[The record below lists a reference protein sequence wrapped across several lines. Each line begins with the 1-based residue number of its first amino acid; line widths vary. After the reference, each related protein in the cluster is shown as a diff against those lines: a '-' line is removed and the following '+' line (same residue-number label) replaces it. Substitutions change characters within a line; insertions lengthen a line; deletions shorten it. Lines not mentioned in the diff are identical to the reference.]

1 MGRAVPIAAAL
12 SILVG
17 CLGPREAMAHVSL
30 PAILG
35 DHMVLQRQAEVVLWG
50 STDRRKGVSVVTS
63 WDHKEYRTMPDREG
77 KWRLHV
83 RTPKP
88 GGPYEIVFDDGDPR
102 TLKDVLIGEVWLCSG
117 QSNMEFRLSRSAGAE
132 DAIREADFPQIRY
145 FNVKRQHGEKPLDD
159 AAGSVWVRT
168 SPDTA
173 GSFSAVAY
181 YFARKLHEE
190 AGVPVGIVHALTR
203 WETWERDS
211 AKDEGGEAKEL
222 ALYMTSRPHREP
234 GVLFNGMIRPV
245 IPYTLKGF
253 LWYQGESNIR
263 WAGEYEHLLT
273 TLIESWRETWR
284 GGGEQDAALPFYLV
298 QLPPFG
304 YSDMEGASVI
314 REVQQKVADKL
325 KHAGMVSTIDL
336 GDMKDIH
343 PVRKQEVGER
353 LARLALAKAYGLQGI
368 AHSGPV
374 SQRAVVEGRRVRI
387 HFDHTAGGLRAGGGN
402 LSGFEVSSQ
411 GQPSV
416 FRRARARIE
425 GRTVVVWNDDIRA
438 PAAVRYGWGD
448 QIANS
453 SLFSEAGL
461 PAPPFRTDSSPG
473 TGRPTR

>member
-1 MGRAVPIAAAL
+1 
-12 SILVG
+12 
-17 CLGPREAMAHVSL
+17 
-30 PAILG
+30 
-35 DHMVLQRQAEVVLWG
+35 
-50 STDRRKGVSVVTS
+50 
-63 WDHKEYRTMPDREG
+63 
-77 KWRLHV
+77 
-83 RTPKP
+83 
-88 GGPYEIVFDDGDPR
+88 
-102 TLKDVLIGEVWLCSG
+102 
-117 QSNMEFRLSRSAGAE
+117 
-132 DAIREADFPQIRY
+132 
-145 FNVKRQHGEKPLDD
+145 
-159 AAGSVWVRT
+159 
-168 SPDTA
+168 
-173 GSFSAVAY
+173 
-181 YFARKLHEE
+181 
-190 AGVPVGIVHALTR
+190 
-203 WETWERDS
+203 
-211 AKDEGGEAKEL
+211 
-222 ALYMTSRPHREP
+222 MTSRPHREP

-273 TLIESWRETWR
+273 TLIESWREAWR

-343 PVRKQEVGER
+343 PIRKQEVGER
-353 LARLALAKAYGLQGI
+353 LARLALAKAYGFQGI

-374 SQRAVVEGRRVRI
+374 SQRAVVEGNRVRI

-411 GQPSV
+411 NQPSV

-453 SLFSEAGL
+453 SVFSEAGL

-473 TGRPTR
+473 TERPPR